1 MAKFARPKFL
11 FIISLGV
18 AWVFDYLFWHKQWGI
33 SFPIFAFLLVGA
45 GFLFA
50 SRQRLSPAP
59 QSLWLLF
66 PLLFFAAFSALR
78 LEPFTLLL
86 CRILF
91 LLLACLMALTF
102 LSGRWVD
109 YSFSDFVAKL
119 IALIP
124 AGLMQLRNTP
134 GSRSKNERRF
144 FSYSILPILRGLLLA
159 IPLLWFLAA
168 LLSSADPIFQ
178 AWLNSLFRFLNI
190 YNAAEYIFRG
200 FYILVLGYV
209 FAGVYLYSLTKSR
222 NEDLIGKNHPLLAPL
237 LDFGEAATMLLGVDL
252 LFAAFVIVQLRYFFG
267 GAANIIN
274 NSSGLTYAEYARR
287 GFGELV
293 FVSVTSLLF
302 FIILSSITKREHLI
316 RQRGFSGLGITLFLL
331 VAVILVSAYQ
341 RLQLYES
348 VYGFTRIRT
357 YSHVFMIWLALLL
370 LVVVILETL
379 QRQRAF
385 AVAVLLS
392 ALGFAASL
400 SVLNVDGFIVRANVH
415 RDLLGYELDI
425 PYIASLS
432 EDAVPSLYSSYQD
445 ANLASDSTLAAKI
458 AAAVACHAA
467 LHDFYS
473 TGLPWQSWNLA
484 RENARQAWL
493 QISSE
498 NIFAMSIISQNPI
511 SIQIVGLSQVC
522 EGPKFS
528 D

>member
-11 FIISLGV
+11 FIISLAV
-18 AWVFDYLFWHKQWGI
+18 AWLFDYLFWHKQWGI
-33 SFPIFAFLLVGA
+33 SFPIFTFLLVGI

-50 SRQRLSPAP
+50 YRQGLLPAR
-59 QSLWLLF
+59 QGLWLLL
-66 PLLFFAAFSALR
+66 PILFFAVFSALR

-86 CRILF
+86 CRILV
-91 LLLACLMALTF
+91 LLLVCVLALTF
-102 LSGRWVD
+102 LGGRWVD
-109 YSFSDFVAKL
+109 YNFSDFVAKL

-134 GSRSKNERRF
+134 VGRLKKERGF
-144 FSYSILPILRGLLLA
+144 FQRSILPVFRGLLLA

-168 LLSSADPIFQ
+168 LLSSADPIFR
-178 AWLNSLFRFLNI
+178 AWLNSLFQFLNI
-190 YNAAEYIFRG
+190 DNAAEYIFRG

-222 NEDLIGKNHPLLAPL
+222 NEELIGKDHPLVGPWLG
-237 LDFGEAATMLLGVDL
+237 FGEAATMLASVNL
-252 LFAAFVIVQLRYFFG
+252 LFATFVIVQFRYFFG

-274 NSSGLTYAEYARR
+274 NPSGLTYAEYARR

-302 FIILSSITKREHLI
+302 FIILSSITKRGNLL
-316 RQRGFSGLGITLFLL
+316 RQRWFSGLGITLFLL

-341 RLQLYES
+341 RLLLYEGI
-348 VYGFTRIRT
+348 YGFTRIRT

-370 LVVVILETL
+370 LVVVILEAL

-385 AVAVLLS
+385 AVAVLL
-392 ALGFAASL
+392 AVLGFAASL
-400 SVLNVDGFIVRANVH
+400 SVLNGDGFIVRANVH
-415 RDLLGYELDI
+415 RDHLGYELDI

-498 NIFAMSIISQNPI
+498 NAFSISILSQNPI
-511 SIQIVGLSQVC
+511 SIQITGLSQAC
-522 EGPKFS
+522 GAPNFS